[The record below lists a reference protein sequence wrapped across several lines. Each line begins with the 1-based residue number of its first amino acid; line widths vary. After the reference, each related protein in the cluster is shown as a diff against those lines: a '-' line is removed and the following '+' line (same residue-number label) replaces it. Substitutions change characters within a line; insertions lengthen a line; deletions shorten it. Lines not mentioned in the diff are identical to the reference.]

1 MSTILSLRSRFF
13 VRGDVGQKSG
23 CRICVGFRRTASLP
37 NDTDDVINGGD
48 GIGRPEKELVGKRS
62 RPEKEVVRKK
72 NWSLRHCNPLPGKKD
87 GVEREPSSEVTS
99 TCSRQSGTC
108 LRQSGTCSRHRSR
121 VARNGHNRSK
131 VNADDERGFRPRQFR
146 QETTEACAQCH

>member
-37 NDTDDVINGGD
+37 NDTDAVINGGD
-48 GIGRPEKELVGKRS
+48 GIGRPEKELVAASLQSPAREESRS
-62 RPEKEVVRKK
+62 RAGTLKR
-72 NWSLRHCNPLPGKKD
+72 GD
-87 GVEREPSSEVTS
+87 I

-108 LRQSGTCSRHRSR
+108 SRQSGTCSRHRSR

-131 VNADDERGFRPRQFR
+131 VNADDERGVQ
-146 QETTEACAQCH
+146 TEAIPVGNDCGVCPMPLTFASDSRIVRRL

>member
-37 NDTDDVINGGD
+37 NDTDAVINGGD
-48 GIGRPEKELVGKRS
+48 GIGRPEKESSGTS
-62 RPEKEVVRKK
+62 IGRKK
-72 NWSLRHCNPLPGKKD
+72 NGRCVTESHAWK
-87 GVEREPSSEVTS
+87 ERRGRAGTLKRGDI

>member
-37 NDTDDVINGGD
+37 NDTDAVINGGD
-48 GIGRPEKELVGKRS
+48 GIGRPEKELVAASLQSPAREESRS
-62 RPEKEVVRKK
+62 RAGTLKR
-72 NWSLRHCNPLPGKKD
+72 GD
-87 GVEREPSSEVTS
+87 I

-108 LRQSGTCSRHRSR
+108 SRQSGTCSRQSGTCSRHRSR